1 MSRSTT
7 TARRRGGRSVAS
19 NVPEDSRFVSM
30 YFDPVPSKE
39 FPADRTAPSG
49 ARRFVSD
56 TLRGWDVP
64 RDVIADAV
72 ILVSE
77 LVTNAVLHAGTDA
90 YVTLELDGPRLTV
103 TVSDTGSRGSPQVV
117 DVTSAGTRG
126 RGLTLVQSVS
136 DAFGSYPSPTGST
149 VWFEVDVELAE
160 RVGSGS

>member
-1 MSRSTT
+1 MQLEEW
-7 TARRRGGRSVAS
+7 GIG
-19 NVPEDSRFVSM
+19 
-30 YFDPVPSKE
+30 
-39 FPADRTAPSG
+39 SG
-49 ARRFVSD
+49 PQF
-56 TLRGWDVP
+56 
-64 RDVIADAV
+64 AV
-72 ILVSE
+72 VTGLSE